1 MDLITICAAQGRR
14 RPESA
19 LKSYTAGG
27 KGPRGH
33 FKAWRRLFI
42 AEKIISGNLISDILN
57 VQLLAGVFPLT
68 AEAAEC
74 IFMRGVLIIKK
85 CLTFYSLRYIIKKLS
100 EQGIYMLLNYISA
113 AISYGRFSA
122 AVSDRRFSAA
132 VSDGGLPEWGLRL
145 GGGLYSGVF
154 YQGMRR
160 KAL

>member
-1 MDLITICAAQGRR
+1 MDLIIICAAQCRR

-27 KGPRGH
+27 KGPGGH

-42 AEKIISGNLISDILN
+42 AEKIINGNLISDILN

-74 IFMRGVLIIKK
+74 IFIRGVLIIKK

-100 EQGIYMLLNYISA
+100 EQGIYIAGWSSLVA
-113 AISYGRFSA
+113 
-122 AVSDRRFSAA
+122 RRAHNPKVVGSNPSPATTIKGSF
-132 VSDGGLPEWGLRL
+132 L
-145 GGGLYSGVF
+145 
-154 YQGMRR
+154 
-160 KAL
+160 